1 MIRVELINMKIKITY
16 ETERSLI
23 LRNRTRTR
31 AWCERCNAEA
41 DFVPNQEIVSLAIRL
56 NKKRGRR
63 EFTQI
68 QLARRKNTDLPRL
81 FAKRRDIR
89 NVTEIE
95 I

>member
-56 NKKRGRR
+56 NKNGEDANLHKFNLPDGK
-63 EFTQI
+63 I
-68 QLARRKNTDLPRL
+68 LICLASLLKNGT
-81 FAKRRDIR
+81 
-89 NVTEIE
+89 
-95 I
+95 